1 MAQKLKRQRKIAII
15 CILSVIFLVVVA
27 SYFTNAPGLYI
38 LDINKGYSGIIINK
52 YMQHA
57 THLTIRTTD
66 QNTLD
71 VALLSDSLVLQSRIG
86 DSIEKI
92 PQDNYVILNRDGQK
106 RKLLYK
112 HIPDYIR
119 KDRRWPAKW
128 KDLWYD
134 DDQK

>member
-1 MAQKLKRQRKIAII
+1 MTKRLKRKEKIAII
-15 CILSVIFLVVVA
+15 CILTAILLFVLA
-27 SYFTNAPGLYI
+27 SYLANGPGLYI
-38 LDINKGYSGIIINK
+38 RDINRGFSGVIINK

-57 THLTIRTTD
+57 THLTIRTTGHD
-66 QNTLD
+66 TLD
-71 VALLSDSLVLQSRIG
+71 VALLSDSLVQQSRIG

-92 PQDNYVILNRDGQK
+92 SEDNYVILHTNGQK
-106 RKLLYK
+106 RKLLYR

>member
-1 MAQKLKRQRKIAII
+1 MPRKLKRKEKIAII
-15 CILSVIFLVVVA
+15 CLLTVILLVVVA
-27 SYFTNAPGLYI
+27 SYLTNAPGLYI
-38 LDINKGYSGIIINK
+38 RDISKGYRGIIINK
-52 YMQHA
+52 FMQHG
-57 THLTIRTTD
+57 THLTIRTAD

-92 PQDNYVILNRDGQK
+92 PEDNYVILNSDGRK

-119 KDRRWPAKW
+119 NDRRWPAKW

-134 DDQK
+134 DDQR

>member
-1 MAQKLKRQRKIAII
+1 MTKKLKRKEKIAII
-15 CILSVIFLVVVA
+15 CILTAILFLVVA
-27 SYFTNAPGLYI
+27 SYLANGPGLYI
-38 LDINKGYSGIIINK
+38 HDINKGYSGIIINK
-52 YMQHA
+52 YMQHVN
-57 THLTIRTTD
+57 HLTIRTTGHD
-66 QNTLD
+66 TLD

-86 DSIEKI
+86 DSIEKT
-92 PQDNYVILNRDGQK
+92 PEDNYVILNSNGQK

-134 DDQK
+134 NDQK